1 MVDQEDEM
9 KTIRTID
16 LPDNPRDEEW
26 PQAAGPDGQV
36 SVDRVDEP
44 FQLDDEPPRTSGWVV
59 WSEAKGYRS
68 VDDDTFEDD
77 YEMNG
82 PAPLPADPGS
92 TDSFGL
98 G

>member
-1 MVDQEDEM
+1 M

-16 LPDNPRDEEW
+16 LPEDPREEEW
-26 PQAAGPDGQV
+26 PQATGPNGDV
-36 SVDRVDEP
+36 FVDRIDEP
-44 FQLDDEPPRTSGWVV
+44 FQLDDESPRTSGWVV
-59 WSEAKGYRS
+59 WNEAKDYRS

-77 YEMNG
+77 YEMKQS
-82 PAPLPADPGS
+82 PPLPADPGS